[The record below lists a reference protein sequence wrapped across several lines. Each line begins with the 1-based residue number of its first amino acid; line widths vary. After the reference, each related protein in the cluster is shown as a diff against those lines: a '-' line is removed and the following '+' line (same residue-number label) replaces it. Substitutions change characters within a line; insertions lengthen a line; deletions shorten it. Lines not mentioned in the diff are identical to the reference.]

1 MWPRLSRRAPADASD
16 ARIRYPAACSHFMR
30 RSAPAPMAQ
39 PTLKQRK
46 TFALIRIF
54 GGMVAALYLSFV
66 VVSNVLAGVPFEGSL
81 VFTALIAVVGYGY
94 AAWYLRDLSAV
105 AREERG
111 ER

>member
-1 MWPRLSRRAPADASD
+1 
-16 ARIRYPAACSHFMR
+16 
-30 RSAPAPMAQ
+30 MAQ

-81 VFTALIAVVGYGY
+81 VFTALIAVVGYAY

>member
-1 MWPRLSRRAPADASD
+1 MP
-16 ARIRYPAACSHFMR
+16 
-30 RSAPAPMAQ
+30 Q

-66 VVSNVLAGVPFEGSL
+66 VLTNMIAGKALEGELLFSAL
-81 VFTALIAVVGYGY
+81 VALVGYGY
-94 AAWYLRDLSAV
+94 AAWYLRDLAAV

-111 ER
+111 GR

>member
-1 MWPRLSRRAPADASD
+1 
-16 ARIRYPAACSHFMR
+16 
-30 RSAPAPMAQ
+30 MAQ

-81 VFTALIAVVGYGY
+81 IFTALIAVVGYGY
-94 AAWYLRDLSAV
+94 ASWYLRDLSAV

>member
-1 MWPRLSRRAPADASD
+1 
-16 ARIRYPAACSHFMR
+16 
-30 RSAPAPMAQ
+30 MAQ

-66 VVSNVLAGVPFEGSL
+66 VFSNVLAGVPFEGSL
-81 VFTALIAVVGYGY
+81 VFTALIALVGYGY

>member
-1 MWPRLSRRAPADASD
+1 
-16 ARIRYPAACSHFMR
+16 
-30 RSAPAPMAQ
+30 MAQ

-66 VVSNVLAGVPFEGSL
+66 VVSNVLAGEPFEGSL
-81 VFTALIAVVGYGY
+81 IFIALIAVVGYGY

>member
-1 MWPRLSRRAPADASD
+1 
-16 ARIRYPAACSHFMR
+16 
-30 RSAPAPMAQ
+30 MAQ

-81 VFTALIAVVGYGY
+81 IFTALIAVVGYGY
-94 AAWYLRDLSAV
+94 AAWYLRDLSAG
-105 AREERG
+105 AREGGG
-111 ER
+111 EG

>member
-1 MWPRLSRRAPADASD
+1 
-16 ARIRYPAACSHFMR
+16 
-30 RSAPAPMAQ
+30 MAQ

-66 VVSNVLAGVPFEGSL
+66 VVSIVLAGVPFEGNL
-81 VFTALIAVVGYGY
+81 VFTALIAAVGYGY

>member
-1 MWPRLSRRAPADASD
+1 MAQSRP
-16 ARIRYPAACSHFMR
+16 
-30 RSAPAPMAQ
+30 Q

-46 TFALIRIF
+46 TFALIRIL

-81 VFTALIAVVGYGY
+81 VFTALVAVVGYGY

>member
-1 MWPRLSRRAPADASD
+1 
-16 ARIRYPAACSHFMR
+16 
-30 RSAPAPMAQ
+30 MAQ

-81 VFTALIAVVGYGY
+81 IFTALIAVVGYGY
-94 AAWYLRDLSAV
+94 AAWYLRDLSVV

>member
-1 MWPRLSRRAPADASD
+1 
-16 ARIRYPAACSHFMR
+16 
-30 RSAPAPMAQ
+30 MAQ

-81 VFTALIAVVGYGY
+81 IFTALIAVVGYGY
-94 AAWYLRDLSAV
+94 PAWYLRDLSAV

>member
-1 MWPRLSRRAPADASD
+1 
-16 ARIRYPAACSHFMR
+16 
-30 RSAPAPMAQ
+30 MAQ

-81 VFTALIAVVGYGY
+81 VFTALIAAVGYGY
-94 AAWYLRDLSAV
+94 AAWYLRELSAV

>member
-1 MWPRLSRRAPADASD
+1 
-16 ARIRYPAACSHFMR
+16 
-30 RSAPAPMAQ
+30 MAQ
-39 PTLKQRK
+39 PPLKQRK

-81 VFTALIAVVGYGY
+81 IFTALIAVVGYGY

>member
-1 MWPRLSRRAPADASD
+1 
-16 ARIRYPAACSHFMR
+16 
-30 RSAPAPMAQ
+30 MAQ

-81 VFTALIAVVGYGY
+81 VFTALIAVVGYAY

-111 ER
+111 EQ

>member
-1 MWPRLSRRAPADASD
+1 
-16 ARIRYPAACSHFMR
+16 
-30 RSAPAPMAQ
+30 MAQ

>member
-1 MWPRLSRRAPADASD
+1 
-16 ARIRYPAACSHFMR
+16 
-30 RSAPAPMAQ
+30 MAQ

-81 VFTALIAVVGYGY
+81 IFTALIAVIGYGY

>member
-1 MWPRLSRRAPADASD
+1 
-16 ARIRYPAACSHFMR
+16 
-30 RSAPAPMAQ
+30 MAQ

-66 VVSNVLAGVPFEGSL
+66 VVSNVLAGVPFQGSL
-81 VFTALIAVVGYGY
+81 IFTALIAVVGYGY

>member
-1 MWPRLSRRAPADASD
+1 
-16 ARIRYPAACSHFMR
+16 
-30 RSAPAPMAQ
+30 MAQ

-46 TFALIRIF
+46 TFALIRIL

-81 VFTALIAVVGYGY
+81 VFTALIAVVGYAY

-105 AREERG
+105 AREERD

>member
-1 MWPRLSRRAPADASD
+1 
-16 ARIRYPAACSHFMR
+16 
-30 RSAPAPMAQ
+30 MAQ
-39 PTLKQRK
+39 PTLKH
-46 TFALIRIF
+46 
-54 GGMVAALYLSFV
+54 LSFV

-81 VFTALIAVVGYGY
+81 IFTALIAVVGYGY